1 MQAPQSPASQ
11 PILVPVSPRRS
22 RSVPARLANGSAA
35 TATASPL
42 TLKRTLA
49 TVCRGVSSITRC
61 SARSAAGSRRSA
73 ETEAAPRD
81 ADATGFPSPLAPMG
95 FPSPSCRRHVFDM
108 TRGGVRGGGSPDPRV
123 RREGA
128 KPPSTWTPTPLP
140 SPQGGGEESEAP
152 HINST
157 AGFLVGSRTI
167 PARTSRTTSTAA
179 AARKAP
185 LPRTSSIGASVANW
199 LASTRSDAAA
209 NGWPSSA
216 RSSSGSRCATA
227 EQAPTATRA
236 WAIAPASSSASTAA
250 AMTIEITR

>member
-35 TATASPL
+35 TATAAPL
-42 TLKRTLA
+42 TLKRMS
-49 TVCRGVSSITRC
+49 CRRPSSL
-61 SARSAAGSRRSA
+61 SQGS
-73 ETEAAPRD
+73 E
-81 ADATGFPSPLAPMG
+81 FPCPLAPMG
-95 FPSPSCRRHVFDM
+95 FPSPLWGGA
-108 TRGGVRGGGSPDPRV
+108 RGGGPPDLRVRGGG
-123 RREGA
+123 A
-128 KPPSTWTPTPLP
+128 KAVTLSMWTPTPIP
-140 SPQGGGEESEAP
+140 SPQGGGEACGPAP
-152 HINST
+152 RVNST

-167 PARTSRTTSTAA
+167 PARTSRTRSTAA

-199 LASTRSDAAA
+199 LAATRSGAAA
-209 NGWPSSA
+209 SGWPSRA

-236 WAIAPASSSASTAA
+236 WAIAPASSAASTAA
-250 AMTIEITR
+250 AMTMEITR